1 MGSGRITLCCKN
13 MHSIEVHTFN
23 ADWFSHFLDGGDD
36 KGITGYNT
44 IAQNIYGEINFKLLL
59 FM

>member
-1 MGSGRITLCCKN
+1 
-13 MHSIEVHTFN
+13 MHNIEVNTFN

>member
-1 MGSGRITLCCKN
+1 
-13 MHSIEVHTFN
+13 MHNIEVHTFN

-59 FM
+59 FKVHVASRI